1 MKEASRVINVLT
13 KYQAETEGQLEM
25 AAMTEH
31 ARQGKLVQELNDLS
45 KEIDIISDH
54 IHLRKTCEKLKPFH
68 EEWRSKG
75 KLFQKSY
82 YKKYETEISRYTESK
97 ATLKAAYPD
106 SKVPSLEEMREKKK
120 ALLRER
126 SEKNDEYNE
135 IKVTLKEV
143 EFARTTLEQ
152 YLSQQRDMEQRKK
165 RKRGDL
171 E

>member
-1 MKEASRVINVLT
+1 MVLT

-25 AAMTEH
+25 AAMTEY
-31 ARQGKLVQELNDLS
+31 ARRGKLVQELNDLS

-68 EEWRSKG
+68 EEWKSKG
-75 KLFQKSY
+75 KFFQKSY
-82 YKKYETEISRYTESK
+82 YKKYETEISQYIESK
-97 ATLKAAYPD
+97 TALKADYPD

-126 SEKNDEYNE
+126 SEKNNEYNE
-135 IKVTLKEV
+135 IKATLKEV

-152 YLSQQRDMEQRKK
+152 YLSQQRDMEQQKK